1 MGIIM
6 NHDRIKQKVTIEIER
21 INAVKARQYLA
32 LNVENNRNP
41 RMNTLVKQYA
51 ADMVNDNWRFTAES
65 IKFNI
70 NDRMFDG
77 QNRLL
82 AIIEADK
89 VRPGISFEFV
99 VARGLQPAAMIVV
112 DGGGKRSPGDA
123 LKIAGVH
130 KYEAQKA
137 ALAKRILAFED
148 GSRSVLK
155 AANKSGFDPS
165 KTITKSRIVEY
176 VIRFEDRL
184 NNVPRWGFRFMIP
197 QLSKN

>member
-1 MGIIM
+1 M

-130 KYEAQKA
+130 KY
-137 ALAKRILAFED
+137 
-148 GSRSVLK
+148 
-155 AANKSGFDPS
+155 
-165 KTITKSRIVEY
+165 
-176 VIRFEDRL
+176 
-184 NNVPRWGFRFMIP
+184 
-197 QLSKN
+197 

>member
-112 DGGGKRSPGDA
+112 DGGG
-123 LKIAGVH
+123 
-130 KYEAQKA
+130 
-137 ALAKRILAFED
+137 
-148 GSRSVLK
+148 
-155 AANKSGFDPS
+155 
-165 KTITKSRIVEY
+165 
-176 VIRFEDRL
+176 
-184 NNVPRWGFRFMIP
+184 NVPRVTR
-197 QLSKN
+197 